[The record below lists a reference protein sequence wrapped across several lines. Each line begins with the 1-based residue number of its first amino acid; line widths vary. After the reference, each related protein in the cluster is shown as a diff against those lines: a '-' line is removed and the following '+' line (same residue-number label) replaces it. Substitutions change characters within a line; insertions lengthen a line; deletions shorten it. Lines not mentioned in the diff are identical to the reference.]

1 MSNYP
6 SNWELQDS
14 LSSRKKM
21 TKEEIEYLPKEI
33 QYRLKLIEKAF
44 R

>member
-1 MSNYP
+1 MSK
-6 SNWELQDS
+6 STNWALQDS
-14 LSSRKKM
+14 PSSKKIIK
-21 TKEEIEYLPKEI
+21 TKKEELSKEI

>member
-1 MSNYP
+1 MLKST
-6 SNWELQDS
+6 NWALQDS
-14 LSSRKKM
+14 LSSEKK
-21 TKEEIEYLPKEI
+21 TKTKKEALSKEI

>member
-1 MSNYP
+1 MPTST
-6 SNWELQDS
+6 NWALRYS
-14 LSSRKKM
+14 LRQKKKI
-21 TKEEIEYLPKEI
+21 TKKEDLPKEI